1 LVPYSHMLSLG
12 GPFRVTGQQQKG
24 SRELDLVA
32 LTPGLDDLKEKE
44 KLIDASYNLQPSL
57 PIQAI

>member
-1 LVPYSHMLSLG
+1 LG